1 MSFFKTIKHVREE
14 IKNAR
19 TRTKGVPGS
28 QPKLLLAVPVTTEA
42 RKKVV
47 PQANHLSKKIG
58 SKKYLFDAKIAISLW
73 RTAIGIKSHVFCCSS
88 VPHAR
93 NCGASEILINLFF
106 KKTHFQNHDRVMQND
121 KKHRKNHF
129 KNNIRSLGCT

>member
-58 SKKYLFDAKIAISLW
+58 SKK
-73 RTAIGIKSHVFCCSS
+73 
-88 VPHAR
+88 
-93 NCGASEILINLFF
+93 IL
-106 KKTHFQNHDRVMQND
+106 V
-121 KKHRKNHF
+121 
-129 KNNIRSLGCT
+129 